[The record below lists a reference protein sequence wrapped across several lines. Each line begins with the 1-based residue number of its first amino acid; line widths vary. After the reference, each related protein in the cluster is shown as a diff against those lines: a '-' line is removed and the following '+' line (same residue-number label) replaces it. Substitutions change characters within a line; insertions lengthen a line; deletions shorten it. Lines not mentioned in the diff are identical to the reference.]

1 MHQTKS
7 KKILVY
13 FLLLIA
19 VSSTTNNSLN
29 DLKSYQIQNI
39 EISGLDQ
46 KNKKILFNKI
56 KHLNQEN
63 IMFINK
69 KEIKTLID
77 SIPLVE
83 KFEVFKK
90 YPSTISIN
98 IQKTN
103 FFAKINNNGKFY
115 LIGSNGKLISLKEI
129 NFDLPFIFGKPNIE
143 EVIKFKQIIDKSKF
157 SYNQIDNLF
166 YFPSNRWDIK
176 LKENILLKLPINS
189 THEKLDRLYYFLENN
204 SDKNFAVVDYRVEN
218 QIILNE

>member
-19 VSSTTNNSLN
+19 VSSITNNSLN

-77 SIPLVE
+77 SVPLVE

-129 NFDLPFIFGKPNIE
+129 NYDLPFIFGKPNIE
-143 EVIKFKQIIDKSKF
+143 EVIKFKEIIDKSKF

-176 LKENILLKLPINS
+176 LKKNILLKLPINS

>member
-1 MHQTKS
+1 MHQRKS

-13 FLLLIA
+13 FFLLIA
-19 VSSTTNNSLN
+19 VSSITNNSLN

-63 IMFINK
+63 ILFINK

-77 SIPLVE
+77 SVPLVE

-143 EVIKFKQIIDKSKF
+143 EVIKFKEIIDKSKF

-176 LKENILLKLPINS
+176 LKKNILLKLPINS